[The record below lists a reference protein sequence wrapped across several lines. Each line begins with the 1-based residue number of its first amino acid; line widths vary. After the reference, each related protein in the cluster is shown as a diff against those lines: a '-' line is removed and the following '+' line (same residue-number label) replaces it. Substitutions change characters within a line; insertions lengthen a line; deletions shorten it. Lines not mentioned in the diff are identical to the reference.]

1 MALAPVP
8 GSSLW
13 PTARA
18 LEAASSS
25 TYYSGRRAPV
35 WARARAA
42 RARAAQPP
50 AAAAA
55 GGLCHGQQETRV

>member
-35 WARARAA
+35 WARARA
-42 RARAAQPP
+42 RARAAQPA

>member
-35 WARARAA
+35 WARG
-42 RARAAQPP
+42 
-50 AAAAA
+50 AAA
-55 GGLCHGQQETRV
+55 GGGGGGRAVPWAAGDTRVNCVLP